1 MYIYLPGRSSNAPAV
16 QQHSFRVCEM
26 SLRKRLLAVRLWQMI
41 LEYRE
46 IRGVSLLV
54 AAPALFC
61 LGGRRVDEIDTVFL
75 TEPVATL
82 VRDVARPVGHGW
94 PPATTNF
101 E

>member
-1 MYIYLPGRSSNAPAV
+1 
-16 QQHSFRVCEM
+16 M
-26 SLRKRLLAVRLWQMI
+26 SLRKGLLAVGLWQVV

-46 IRGVSLLV
+46 FSRISLLIV
-54 AAPALFC
+54 APALFR

-82 VRDVARPVGHGW
+82 VRDVARPVRH
-94 PPATTNF
+94 